1 MIADPRN
8 AQTWTVASQATRAE
22 RALLALFGWLS
33 TITVR
38 RRS

>member
-8 AQTWTVASQATRAE
+8 AQTWTVVSQTTRAE

-33 TITVR
+33 TITHAR
-38 RRS
+38 RA